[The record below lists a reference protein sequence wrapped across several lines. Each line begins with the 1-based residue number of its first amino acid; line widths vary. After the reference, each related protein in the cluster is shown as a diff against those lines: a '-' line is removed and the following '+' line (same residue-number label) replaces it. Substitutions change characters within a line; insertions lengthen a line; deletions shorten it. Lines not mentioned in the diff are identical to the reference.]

1 MAIRAFYRATTF
13 LFPMYLSNN
22 ENDFSF
28 LSFFLFLDWLG
39 PLSWS
44 VSSVC
49 SPLVFNLCRR
59 KNVRILSLVGG
70 FLFPLS
76 LLFTSFAT
84 ELHQIFFRWV
94 QKSMEWGIVFFFFR
108 IVSFCYSCWHLVCGS
123 LILPSAAATAD
134 QENKCTISPGYV
146 AKNKKKSFRLC
157 FVFLILFT
165 SEFFL

>member
-94 QKSMEWGIVFFFFR
+94 QKKYGVGYCIFLFQNC
-108 IVSFCYSCWHLVCGS
+108 I
-123 LILPSAAATAD
+123 ILLFMLTPCLWIAHI
-134 QENKCTISPGYV
+134 TISSSNSRPGEQVYY
-146 AKNKKKSFRLC
+146 FPRLC
-157 FVFLILFT
+157 C
-165 SEFFL
+165 